1 MAKNKLGSH
10 FVTDENARVLVNLFS
25 DPIATQGF
33 VRFLTDVSQ
42 SLAKEQ
48 AMVTDAFLMNDDP
61 VTRAMALKCK
71 GKVEF
76 VAEMLHLVKTVT
88 K

>member
-1 MAKNKLGSH
+1 MAKSKLGSH
-10 FVTDENARVLVNLFS
+10 LLTDENLRVLVNLFN

-33 VRFLTDVSQ
+33 VRLLTEVSQ
-42 SLAKEQ
+42 SLTKEQ
-48 AMVTDAFLMNDDP
+48 ATIMDAYIMNDDP
-61 VTRAMALKCK
+61 VARAMALKCK
-71 GKVEF
+71 GKIEF